1 MPERILL
8 KLGGSVITDK
18 SGDCAIDHAAIS
30 RLAGVLGSRPRI
42 PLLLIH
48 GAGSCGHPE
57 AKRFRLAEGLDGSNL
72 SGVFATH
79 RSVRRLNDALVE
91 ALRENG
97 MEAIGI
103 SPIASVM
110 TDNGRIMSLASG
122 PLEEMIGRHMV
133 PVLHGDVV
141 MDCSRGASI
150 VSGDRLA
157 RYLAVVL
164 GCRRVGLA
172 TDVPGVID
180 RGQVVRVITPENAG
194 DIALDGSA
202 HEDVTGGMRG
212 KINELLVLAREGI
225 PSDIFH
231 ASRLADFLDG
241 RPHGGTRVVA
251 DAG

>member
-30 RLAGVLGSRPRI
+30 RLAGVIGSRPRTS
-42 PLLLIH
+42 LLIVH

-57 AKRFRLAEGLDGSNL
+57 AKRYRIAEGLDGSNL
-72 SGVFATH
+72 AGVFATH
-79 RSVRRLNDALVE
+79 RSVLRLNDALVE

-97 MEAIGI
+97 LEAIGI
-103 SPIASVM
+103 SPIAAAV
-110 TDNGRIMSLASG
+110 TDNGRIKSFASG
-122 PLEEMIGRHMV
+122 PLEEMLGRHMV

-150 VSGDRLA
+150 VSGDQLTRF
-157 RYLAVVL
+157 LAVAL
-164 GCRRVGLA
+164 CANRVGLA

-180 RGQVVRVITPENAG
+180 QERVVRVITPENAG
-194 DIALDGSA
+194 DIELEGSG
-202 HEDVTGGMRG
+202 HPDVTDGMRG
-212 KINELLVLAREGI
+212 KINELLMLAREGV

-251 DAG
+251 DAR

>member
-18 SGDCAIDHAAIS
+18 SGDCAIDQAAIT
-30 RLAGVLGSRPRI
+30 RLAAAIGSRPRTS
-42 PLLLIH
+42 LLVVH

-57 AKRFRLAEGLDGSNL
+57 AKRYRIAAGLDGSNL
-72 SGVFATH
+72 PGVFATH
-79 RSVRRLNDALVE
+79 RSVRRLNDAIVE

-97 MEAIGI
+97 LEAIGI
-103 SPIASVM
+103 SPIAASVA
-110 TDNGRIMSLASG
+110 DSGRIKTFASG
-122 PLEEMIGRHMV
+122 PLEEMLRNRMV

-150 VSGDRLA
+150 VSGDQLTRH
-157 RYLAVVL
+157 LAVTL
-164 GCRRVGLA
+164 CCTRVGLA

-194 DIALDGSA
+194 GIALEGSA
-202 HEDVTGGMRG
+202 HQDVTDGMRG
-212 KINELLVLAREGI
+212 KINELLLLAREGI

-231 ASRLADFLDG
+231 ASRLGDFLDG
-241 RPHGGTRVVA
+241 RPHGGTKVVA